1 MNWDAIGAV
10 GEVVG
15 AAGVILTLVYLT
27 FTIRQNSLLLKS
39 QSRFQ
44 ILEGLH
50 GDAFAITE
58 EERWNFMMEVRR
70 SESPSVEDVSRYM
83 QIWNSFMSRLEML
96 YFEINDGTLP
106 KTFESTLRFRLFT
119 IFSIDLPNS
128 MWPLVRNYYT
138 EEFQEYVDS
147 VLSDELMKEYSVD
160 VESIAN
166 IFD

>member
-1 MNWDAIGAV
+1 MNWEAIGAV

-44 ILEGLH
+44 ILEGMH
-50 GDAFAITE
+50 GDASSVTE

-70 SESPSVEDVSRYM
+70 SEMLSVEERSRYM
-83 QIWNSFMSRLEML
+83 QIWNSMVSRLEML
-96 YFEINDGTLP
+96 FFEITDGTLP

-119 IFSIDLPNS
+119 IFRIDLPNS
-128 MWPLVRNYYT
+128 LWPLVRNYYT
-138 EEFQEYVDS
+138 DEFQEYVDS
-147 VLSDELMKEYSVD
+147 ALNEGLMQEYSLD
-160 VESIAN
+160 LDPSAN
-166 IFD
+166 S